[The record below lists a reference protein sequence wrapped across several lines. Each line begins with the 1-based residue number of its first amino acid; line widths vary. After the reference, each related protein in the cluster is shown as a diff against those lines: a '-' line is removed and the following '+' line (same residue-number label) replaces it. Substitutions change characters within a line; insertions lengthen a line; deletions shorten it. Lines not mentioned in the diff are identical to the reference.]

1 MKRVL
6 VLRAREDAGHTAEK
20 LRAMGF
26 EPLVSPVLEIVATGA
41 AIPEGPF
48 DAVLATSAQGVKH
61 LAPAHALPAAPL
73 HAVGARTA
81 KAAEKLGWR
90 TYLVAGN
97 SASLLALIQ
106 ARYRAPAKFL
116 YLAGRD
122 RRDDLETGLRAAGHE
137 VVTVETYTAQAAS
150 ALSQEAREALSNGEV
165 AAVLHYSGRSGKIFL
180 QLAHDAGLTDSL
192 RQTRHLAL
200 SKDVALP
207 LARELGVSA
216 HVAETPDERH
226 LLALLAENV

>member
-6 VLRAREDAGHTAEK
+6 VLRAREDAGRTTEK

-26 EPLVSPVLEIVATGA
+26 EPLVSPVLEIIATGA
-41 AIPEGPF
+41 VIPEGPF
-48 DAVLATSAQGVKH
+48 DAVLATSAKGVKH
-61 LAPAHALPAAPL
+61 FAASHALPAAPL

-97 SASLLALIQ
+97 SASLLALIN

-137 VVTVETYTAQAAS
+137 IATVETYAAQATS
-150 ALSQEAREALSNGEV
+150 ILSQEAREAFLKGEV
-165 AAVLHYSGRSGKIFL
+165 AAVLHYSRRSAEIFL
-180 QLAHDAGLTDSL
+180 KLARDAGLTKRL
-192 RQTRHLAL
+192 HQTQHLAL
-200 SKDVALP
+200 SKDVAAP
-207 LARELGVSA
+207 LERELGVNA
-216 HVAETPDERH
+216 QVAESPDEQH
-226 LLALLAENV
+226 LLALLAEKV